1 MNFKYISQWKVC
13 IITFQNLDLESWKV
27 VFNFD
32 LSPIWEILEFGT
44 NVLSC
49 IQSQIFKQ
57 KIGGFSQCVATKYI
71 SGDFRIPTAQLTM
84 GNTESIT
91 IGDTSDKAGN
101 RSRKILSKFEKM
113 HCQKSHTT
121 GEEEHTVKK
130 TQILSE
136 KINFQKKMTKLWI
149 WIFVPET

>member
-1 MNFKYISQWKVC
+1 M
-13 IITFQNLDLESWKV
+13 
-27 VFNFD
+27 
-32 LSPIWEILEFGT
+32 SPIWEILEFGT

-49 IQSQIFKQ
+49 IQSQILEQ

-91 IGDTSDKAGN
+91 IGDTSDKAGH
-101 RSRKILSKFEKM
+101 RSRKILRKFEKM

-121 GEEEHTVKK
+121 GEEELLENLKFSPKK
-130 TQILSE
+130 S
-136 KINFQKKMTKLWI
+136 
-149 WIFVPET
+149 IFRKNDKYIF